1 MYGFVNYAIEQLV
14 VRNFGDETW
23 EDIKREAEVHMDG
36 SFLVRLTYDDEIT
49 YNVVAAAERVLGVP
63 ANAIL
68 EMFGKMFFQ
77 FCQESGY
84 DTILQVLGAT
94 VSGFL
99 QNLDAL
105 HDHLQLIY
113 PGMKAPSFRC
123 TQRDEDGALILH
135 YYSDRPGLE
144 YIVIGIVKAVASQ
157 LHGTEVEVEILRRRE
172 EEDHVQFLIT
182 EKDTRARVHITDQ
195 KQDHELDTESK
206 ISPRTFCQVC
216 PFHLMFDRDLTIHQ
230 AGFSIARVLP
240 AVRQKDATLDSLF
253 DVVRPHMGLTF
264 DNILSHINTI
274 YVLRTREALITTR
287 GDNRDLGSDQ
297 GCLRLKGQMIYLPE
311 TELMLYVCSPS
322 VLNLDDL
329 YRKGLY
335 LSDIPLHDATRDLV
349 LLSEKFEAEYNLTTN
364 LEILTDKLQHTYREL
379 ESERQKTDKYVG
391 VTSICIVGFSDYCS
405 RHTDIAGASK
415 IVKMLNDLYT
425 AFDCLTDEK
434 KNPNVYKVETV
445 GDKYM
450 AVSGLPE
457 TCDHHARCISNLAL
471 DMMDKA
477 EGVIVGGQKV
487 RITIGIHS
495 GEAVTGVI
503 GQRMP
508 RYCLF
513 GNTVNITSRTE
524 TTGEKGRINVSEV
537 AYKYLQE
544 PQNYDAKFVFTYRGP
559 VPMKGRKEP
568 MQVWFLNRRKPGAD
582 AGAQQ

>member
-14 VRNFGDETW
+14 VRNFGDDTW
-23 EDIKREAEVHMDG
+23 EDIKREAEVHMEG
-36 SFLVRLTYDDEIT
+36 SFLVRLTYEDEIT
-49 YNVVAAAERVLGVP
+49 YNIVAAAERVLGVP

-68 EMFGKMFFQ
+68 EMFGKMFFK

-94 VSGFL
+94 VSDFL

-105 HDHLQLIY
+105 HDHLALIY

-123 TQRDEDGALILH
+123 TERAEDGALILH

-144 YIVIGIVKAVASQ
+144 YIVIGIVK
-157 LHGTEVEVEILRRRE
+157 
-172 EEDHVQFLIT
+172 
-182 EKDTRARVHITDQ
+182 
-195 KQDHELDTESK
+195 
-206 ISPRTFCQVC
+206 
-216 PFHLMFDRDLTIHQ
+216 
-230 AGFSIARVLP
+230 
-240 AVRQKDATLDSLF
+240 
-253 DVVRPHMGLTF
+253 VRPHMELTF

-274 YVLRTREALITTR
+274 YVLQTKEGLISTR
-287 GDNRDLGSDQ
+287 GDNRELGSDQ
-297 GCLRLKGQMIYLPE
+297 GCLRLKGQVIYLPE
-311 TELMLYVCSPS
+311 TDLMLYVCSPS

-329 YRKGLY
+329 YRRGLF

-364 LEILTDKLQHTYREL
+364 LEILTDKLQHTHREL
-379 ESERQKTDKYVG
+379 ESERQKTDKLLYSVLPISIANELRHKRTVPPRRYEV
-391 VTSICIVGFSDYCS
+391 VTLLFSGIVGFTDYCS
-405 RHTDIAGASK
+405 RHTDIEGASK

-425 AFDCLTDEK
+425 ACDVLTDEV

-457 TCDHHARCISNLAL
+457 TCVHHARCIGNLAL

-477 EGVIVGGQKV
+477 SGVIVDGQRV
-487 RITIGIHS
+487 HITIGIHS

-524 TTGEKGRINVSEV
+524 TTGEKGRINVSED
-537 AYKYLQE
+537 AYSYLQE
-544 PQNYDAKFVFTYRGP
+544 PENYDPSFVFTYRGP

-568 MQVWFLNRRKPGAD
+568 MQVWFLNRKKPN
-582 AGAQQ
+582 

>member
-14 VRNFGDETW
+14 VRNFGDDTW
-23 EDIKREAEVHMDG
+23 EDIKREAEVHMEG
-36 SFLVRLTYDDEIT
+36 SFLVRLTYEDEIT
-49 YNVVAAAERVLGVP
+49 YNIVAAAERVLGVP

-68 EMFGKMFFQ
+68 EMFGKMFFK

-94 VSGFL
+94 VSDFL

-105 HDHLQLIY
+105 HDHLALIY

-123 TQRDEDGALILH
+123 TERAEDGALILH

-157 LHGTEVEVEILRRRE
+157 LHDTEVEVEIFKSKG
-172 EEDHVQFLIT
+172 EEDHAQFLIT
-182 EKDTRARVHITDQ
+182 EKDSHTTDHISEQTQDQ
-195 KQDHELDTESK
+195 IIDTEPK

-216 PFHLMFDRDLTIHQ
+216 PFHLMFDRDLKIHQ
-230 AGFSIARVLP
+230 SGDSISRVLP
-240 AVRQKDATLDSLF
+240 AVCSTDGSLDQLF
-253 DVVRPHMGLTF
+253 DV
-264 DNILSHINTI
+264 
-274 YVLRTREALITTR
+274 
-287 GDNRDLGSDQ
+287 
-297 GCLRLKGQMIYLPE
+297 GQVIYLPE
-311 TELMLYVCSPS
+311 TDLMLYVCSPS

-329 YRKGLY
+329 YRRGLF

-364 LEILTDKLQHTYREL
+364 LEILTDKLQHTHREL
-379 ESERQKTDKYVG
+379 ESERQKTDKLLYSVLPISIANELRHKRTVPPRRYEV
-391 VTSICIVGFSDYCS
+391 VTLLFSGIVGFTDYCS
-405 RHTDIAGASK
+405 RHTDIEGASK

-425 AFDCLTDEK
+425 ACDVLTDEV

-457 TCDHHARCISNLAL
+457 TCVHHARCIGNLAL

-477 EGVIVGGQKV
+477 SGVIVDGQRV
-487 RITIGIHS
+487 HITIGIHS

-524 TTGEKGRINVSEV
+524 TTGEKGRINVSED
-537 AYKYLQE
+537 AYSYLQE
-544 PQNYDAKFVFTYRGP
+544 PENYDPSFVFTYRGP

-568 MQVWFLNRRKPGAD
+568 MQVWFLNRKKPN
-582 AGAQQ
+582 